1 MMEQPVVSIQ
11 AEQKRT
17 YYALALGVTKS
28 TNDTISGSDLL
39 HLNCRG
45 AFTGSIRSVQ
55 TLRDDAVKV
64 AAGSFEPFVGKAE
77 ISRRWRKPHIFSRS
91 EIPTRKLFEKFPAFA
106 QRLLQVRS
114 FTLREKI
121 EYDVCRRMRFG
132 QFLNATCRGMQT
144 QLQFIKRKR
153 AIYGDNELAVHN
165 ELFRRQ
171 CSQSTSNIWKIAR
184 ERLTVL

>member
-1 MMEQPVVSIQ
+1 
-11 AEQKRT
+11 
-17 YYALALGVTKS
+17 
-28 TNDTISGSDLL
+28 
-39 HLNCRG
+39 
-45 AFTGSIRSVQ
+45 
-55 TLRDDAVKV
+55 V
-64 AAGSFEPFVGKAE
+64 AAGFLEPLVSNSQV
-77 ISRRWRKPHIFSRS
+77 SRCWRKPHVFSQP

-132 QFLNATCRGMQT
+132 QFLNATRSRMQT

-153 AIYGDNELAVHN
+153 AIDGDNELAVHN

-171 CSQSTSNIWKIAR
+171 CSQSTSNIWK
-184 ERLTVL
+184 